1 MKEEYERFSILTGCK
16 NDGSNETKDLKQ
28 SNLIVLEVIIIK
40 SNIFLNVGNTLLE
53 NTDRFDGCSWT

>member
-53 NTDRFDGCSWT
+53 NTDRFDGCS